1 MATINP
7 VIVPA
12 KVLKNGR
19 HKVRIA
25 IAHNG
30 ETRYILTDI
39 IIDSDKQF
47 KNGAIIK
54 RPDAALLNTKLRGL
68 VQKYQDII
76 DKLEYINGI
85 SCPELVFEL
94 KNGKQMSHRSI
105 KSIVDE
111 YLEISDIKPGTKTTY
126 ISTWR
131 RISKYL
137 NGSVLIECINHHTI
151 LNLVK
156 NLNINGF
163 KKSTIRNDI
172 TFLSTIMSYAKKCG
186 YATYRVYP
194 FIGFSWP
201 QAEPRNSWLT
211 VDEIKKLRDIEITDK
226 KLIMCRDYFML
237 SYYLGGINMADLAN
251 INFNESSKYIKY
263 SRRKTENN
271 PKQNKF
277 VEFFIPDEA
286 IEIINRYKLT
296 NGLLKMTDSQR
307 RVRMNGFFKIH
318 LNRLANL
325 TGIKNLIYYSA
336 RKSFSQHA
344 FDLGIK
350 TCIIDYILGHRI
362 DKGGTSLYN
371 YIFVTPEMATQ
382 AIRKVLDNLK

>member
-163 KKSTIRNDI
+163 K
-172 TFLSTIMSYAKKCG
+172 
-186 YATYRVYP
+186 
-194 FIGFSWP
+194 
-201 QAEPRNSWLT
+201 
-211 VDEIKKLRDIEITDK
+211 
-226 KLIMCRDYFML
+226 
-237 SYYLGGINMADLAN
+237 
-251 INFNESSKYIKY
+251 
-263 SRRKTENN
+263 
-271 PKQNKF
+271 
-277 VEFFIPDEA
+277 
-286 IEIINRYKLT
+286 
-296 NGLLKMTDSQR
+296 
-307 RVRMNGFFKIH
+307 
-318 LNRLANL
+318 
-325 TGIKNLIYYSA
+325 
-336 RKSFSQHA
+336 
-344 FDLGIK
+344 
-350 TCIIDYILGHRI
+350 
-362 DKGGTSLYN
+362 SLQY
-371 YIFVTPEMATQ
+371 EM
-382 AIRKVLDNLK
+382 I